1 MPGDDAKRVFRSGP
15 DGTAVDESKAEKA
28 APSEGPDLTERTV
41 REMTFSTHIISL
53 NAMAMMYMGQLG
65 DGDVDKEGAQH
76 LIDTMAML
84 REKTQGNLTADE
96 AKLLDSLLYDLRLK
110 FVGLS

>member
-1 MPGDDAKRVFRSGP
+1 MSGDDAKRVFRSGP
-15 DGTAVDESKAEKA
+15 DGTSVDQDQSQQAT
-28 APSEGPDLTERTV
+28 SEDGPDLTERTV
-41 REMTFSTHIISL
+41 RAMTFSTHIISL

-84 REKTQGNLTADE
+84 REKTQGNLSTDE
-96 AKLLDSLLYDLRLK
+96 ARLLDSLLYDLRLK

>member
-1 MPGDDAKRVFRSGP
+1 MAGDDAKRVFRATP
-15 DGTAVDESKAEKA
+15 DGTAVAEEKTA
-28 APSEGPDLTERTV
+28 AQDGKGPDLTERTV

-65 DGDVDKEGAQH
+65 EGEVDKDGAQH
-76 LIDTMAML
+76 MIDTLAML

-96 AKLLDSLLYDLRLK
+96 SRLLDSLLYDLRLK
-110 FVGLS
+110 YVGLP